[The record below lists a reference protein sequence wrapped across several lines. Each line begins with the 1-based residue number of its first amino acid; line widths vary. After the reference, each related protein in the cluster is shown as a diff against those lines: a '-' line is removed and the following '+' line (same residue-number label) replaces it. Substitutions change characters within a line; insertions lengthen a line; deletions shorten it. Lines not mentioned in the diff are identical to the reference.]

1 MLYKTVGLAA
11 ASAVCALM
19 VGCANTTT
27 GKMVEPLEVMP
38 TEVCIIQ
45 NPKVTIGE
53 AIPSLQ
59 SAFQRRGIKT
69 TVVRDA
75 ASCTSEYR
83 LSYVMQRSWDAT
95 TYLGLAELTLYKN
108 GAIVSTAKYKAP
120 EHWLFAQ
127 QHMLATPR
135 FAGFY
140 YTRAAAWCKAGS

>member
-1 MLYKTVGLAA
+1 MLYKTVGFAA

-38 TEVCIIQ
+38 AEVCIIQ

-75 ASCTSEYR
+75 ASCT
-83 LSYVMQRSWDAT
+83 
-95 TYLGLAELTLYKN
+95 
-108 GAIVSTAKYKAP
+108 VSTVLPSLSVLTVPVVPSAV
-120 EHWLFAQ
+120 
-127 QHMLATPR
+127 
-135 FAGFY
+135 
-140 YTRAAAWCKAGS
+140 

>member
-1 MLYKTVGLAA
+1 MLIQGLELVGIERNLLLWPYRISNEREAEMLYKTVGLAA

-83 LSYVMQRSWDAT
+83 YDPVQ
-95 TYLGLAELTLYKN
+95 
-108 GAIVSTAKYKAP
+108 
-120 EHWLFAQ
+120 
-127 QHMLATPR
+127 
-135 FAGFY
+135 AGR
-140 YTRAAAWCKAGS
+140 TI

>member
-1 MLYKTVGLAA
+1 MLYKTVGFAA

-108 GAIVSTAKYKAP
+108 GAIVSTAKYKA
-120 EHWLFAQ
+120 
-127 QHMLATPR
+127 
-135 FAGFY
+135 
-140 YTRAAAWCKAGS
+140 GSMTLTKWGKTAEKIDKTVGKLLGESE

>member
-11 ASAVCALM
+11 VSAVCALM

-95 TYLGLAELTLYKN
+95 TYLGLAELTLYKKRRHRVDRQVQGRKHDAHEVGQDRREN
-108 GAIVSTAKYKAP
+108 RQDGRQIA
-120 EHWLFAQ
+120 
-127 QHMLATPR
+127 R
-135 FAGFY
+135 
-140 YTRAAAWCKAGS
+140 

>member
-1 MLYKTVGLAA
+1 
-11 ASAVCALM
+11 M

-69 TVVRDA
+69 TGCRVLYVGIPFELRDA
-75 ASCTSEYR
+75 AFVGRNDLPRSCGT
-83 LSYVMQRSWDAT
+83 DA
-95 TYLGLAELTLYKN
+95 L
-108 GAIVSTAKYKAP
+108 
-120 EHWLFAQ
+120 
-127 QHMLATPR
+127 
-135 FAGFY
+135 
-140 YTRAAAWCKAGS
+140 

>member
-1 MLYKTVGLAA
+1 MLYKTVGFAA

-59 SAFQRRGIKT
+59 SVAAVGLPAPRHQDDSGPGCRVLHVGIPFELP
-69 TVVRDA
+69 DA
-75 ASCTSEYR
+75 AFVGRNDLPRSCGT
-83 LSYVMQRSWDAT
+83 DA
-95 TYLGLAELTLYKN
+95 L
-108 GAIVSTAKYKAP
+108 
-120 EHWLFAQ
+120 
-127 QHMLATPR
+127 
-135 FAGFY
+135 
-140 YTRAAAWCKAGS
+140 

>member
-1 MLYKTVGLAA
+1 MHETPAPTARTNLLEVRKQLRRNPLISIRGGRQKTVGLAA
-11 ASAVCALM
+11 ASVVCALM

-69 TVVRDA
+69 TVVRDV

-108 GAIVSTAKYKAP
+108 GAIVSTASTRP
-120 EHWLFAQ
+120 EA
-127 QHMLATPR
+127 
-135 FAGFY
+135 
-140 YTRAAAWCKAGS
+140 

>member
-83 LSYVMQRSWDAT
+83 LGYVMQRSWDAT
-95 TYLGLAELTLYKN
+95 TYLGLAELTLYPS
-108 GAIVSTAKYKAP
+108 A
-120 EHWLFAQ
+120 
-127 QHMLATPR
+127 
-135 FAGFY
+135 
-140 YTRAAAWCKAGS
+140 